1 MNRIYIGYAPGQP
14 PGRIVYC
21 KSEMMEAHIWKEI
34 TYTLG
39 RNCEKVE
46 YMVKIKPLVI
56 SLAISLGVGGLSAL
70 LTKDAMKEFAAL
82 EQPPLSPP
90 GWVFPVVW
98 TVLFILMGVAAY
110 LVWIENSPDRNGAM
124 WLYGVQ
130 LAFNFLWT
138 IIFFNT
144 ERRGFALIW
153 LVILWGLILATILRF
168 RKESK
173 TAWKLLIPYIL
184 WVTFA
189 GYLNAGVWYL
199 NR

>member
-1 MNRIYIGYAPGQP
+1 MI
-14 PGRIVYC
+14 
-21 KSEMMEAHIWKEI
+21 
-34 TYTLG
+34 
-39 RNCEKVE
+39 
-46 YMVKIKPLVI
+46 KIKPLAV

-70 LTKDAMKEFAAL
+70 LTKDSMEQYAL
-82 EQPPLSPP
+82 LDQPPLSPP

-98 TVLFILMGVAAY
+98 TVLFILMGIAAY
-110 LVWIENSPDRNGAM
+110 MVWIETSPGRKGAL

-144 ERRGFALIW
+144 QRYGFALAWI
-153 LVILWGLILATILRF
+153 IALWALILATIKAFHR
-168 RKESK
+168 ENE
-173 TAWKLLIPYIL
+173 TAGKLLVPYIL

-189 GYLNAGVWYL
+189 TYLNAGVWYL

>member
-1 MNRIYIGYAPGQP
+1 
-14 PGRIVYC
+14 
-21 KSEMMEAHIWKEI
+21 
-34 TYTLG
+34 
-39 RNCEKVE
+39 
-46 YMVKIKPLVI
+46 MVKIKPLVI

-70 LTKDAMKEFAAL
+70 LTKDAMKEFATL

-110 LVWIENSPDRNGAM
+110 LVWIENSPDRNGTL

-153 LVILWGLILATILRF
+153 LVILWFLILATILRF

>member
-1 MNRIYIGYAPGQP
+1 
-14 PGRIVYC
+14 
-21 KSEMMEAHIWKEI
+21 
-34 TYTLG
+34 
-39 RNCEKVE
+39 
-46 YMVKIKPLVI
+46 MVKIKPLVI

-70 LTKDAMKEFAAL
+70 LTKDAMKEFAQL

-110 LVWIENSPDRNGAM
+110 LVWIENSPDKNGAM

-153 LVILWGLILATILRF
+153 LVILWFLILATILRF

>member
-1 MNRIYIGYAPGQP
+1 MI
-14 PGRIVYC
+14 
-21 KSEMMEAHIWKEI
+21 
-34 TYTLG
+34 
-39 RNCEKVE
+39 
-46 YMVKIKPLVI
+46 KIKPLVV
-56 SLAISLGVGGLSAL
+56 SLAVSLGVGGLSAL
-70 LTKDAMKEFAAL
+70 LTKDSMQVYATV

-98 TVLFILMGVAAY
+98 TILYIAMGVAAY
-110 LVWIENSPDRNGAM
+110 LVWVENGPDRDKSL

-144 ERRGFALIW
+144 QRYGFALVW
-153 LVILWGLILATILRF
+153 LIALWGLILATIRAF
-168 RKESK
+168 SRDNDK
-173 TAWKLLIPYIL
+173 AGKLLIPYIV

-189 GYLNAGVWYL
+189 AYLNAGVWYL

>member
-1 MNRIYIGYAPGQP
+1 
-14 PGRIVYC
+14 
-21 KSEMMEAHIWKEI
+21 
-34 TYTLG
+34 
-39 RNCEKVE
+39 
-46 YMVKIKPLVI
+46 MVKIKPLVI
-56 SLAISLGVGGLSAL
+56 SLAISLGIGGLSAL
-70 LTKDAMKEFAAL
+70 FTKDSMEEYGML
-82 EQPPLSPP
+82 NQPPLSPP

-98 TVLFILMGVAAY
+98 TVLFILMGIAAY
-110 LVWIENSPDRNGAM
+110 LVWEENGPGRKSAL

-153 LVILWGLILATILRF
+153 LIILWGLILATLLRF
-168 RKESK
+168 RQENE
-173 TAWKLLIPYIL
+173 TAGKLMIPYLL

-189 GYLNAGVWYL
+189 AYLNAGVWYL

>member
-1 MNRIYIGYAPGQP
+1 MI
-14 PGRIVYC
+14 
-21 KSEMMEAHIWKEI
+21 
-34 TYTLG
+34 
-39 RNCEKVE
+39 
-46 YMVKIKPLVI
+46 KIKPLVI

-70 LTKDAMKEFAAL
+70 LTKDSMEEYAVL
-82 EQPPLSPP
+82 NQPPLSPP

-98 TVLFILMGVAAY
+98 TILFVLMGVAAY
-110 LVWIENSPDRNGAM
+110 LVWIENSPQRDKAL

-153 LVILWGLILATILRF
+153 LIVLWCLILATILCF
-168 RKESK
+168 RRESK
-173 TAWKLLIPYIL
+173 TAWKLLVPYIL

-189 GYLNAGVWYL
+189 AYLNAGVWWL